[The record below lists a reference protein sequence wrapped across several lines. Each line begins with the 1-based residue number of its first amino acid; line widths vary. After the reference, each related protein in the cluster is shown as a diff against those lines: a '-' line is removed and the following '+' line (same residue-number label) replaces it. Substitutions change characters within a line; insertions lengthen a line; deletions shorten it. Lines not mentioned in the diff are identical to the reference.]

1 MSSVQLGIS
10 LTKEDISDITAFLH
24 TTTGNQP
31 KVEYPVLPAP
41 TDSTP
46 KPKLD

>member
-10 LTKEDISDITAFLH
+10 LTKTDVQEIVVFLH
-24 TTTGNQP
+24 TTTGIQP
-31 KVEYPVLPAP
+31 KIVYPVLPAP
-41 TDSTP
+41 TDKTP